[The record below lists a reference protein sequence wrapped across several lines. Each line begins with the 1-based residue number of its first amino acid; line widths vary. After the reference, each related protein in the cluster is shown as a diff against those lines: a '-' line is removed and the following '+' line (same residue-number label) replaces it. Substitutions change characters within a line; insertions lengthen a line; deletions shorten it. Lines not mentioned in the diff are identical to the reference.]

1 MAENHPDHRGERG
14 RPLAGGW
21 VLAGHGRYRRR
32 VAVVAVGALG
42 TLAHRGFGRVP
53 FSVPPGPWY
62 TSDPFYVFWD
72 PRWPSPW
79 LVVALAAAAGVMVL
93 LNSGA

>member
-1 MAENHPDHRGERG
+1 MAEETVQTTAANAVG
-14 RPLAGGW
+14 RWQAGGFW
-21 VLAGHGRYRRR
+21 RATAATG

-42 TLAHRGFGRVP
+42 TLAHRAFGRP
-53 FSVPPGPWY
+53 FSVPAWPWY

-72 PRWPSPW
+72 PRWPLPW